1 MKKYYLSFEYTPEN
15 FALARL
21 NVSFIANKV
30 GFNIEEVE
38 DIKVSLNEALNLLLG
53 SAEQVKMVF
62 FSSENKL
69 DIEVIAINPDKNKTE
84 EPNKFAR
91 IILETLMDEVEI
103 EEGLIKLSKTLKD

>member
-15 FALARL
+15 FSLARL

-38 DIKVSLNEALNLLLG
+38 DIKVSLSEALNLLIG
-53 SAEQVKMVF
+53 ISKEAKIVF
-62 FSSENKL
+62 FASEEKL
-69 DIEVIAINPDKNKTE
+69 DIEVIALDPDMEKIGET
-84 EPNKFAR
+84 NKFAK

-103 EEGLIKLSKTLKD
+103 KEGLIKISKKRKD